1 MRRLASFQCTG
12 LIPLRSN
19 SDGFIANEISLFS
32 PLQQLNM
39 KNLHLL
45 LVAFCFALISCTS
58 RSDKAAAYNDS
69 IIEKQTAVIIA
80 FDQLDAAMTDLNEEE
95 MSANYLILRGRVK
108 ESIQMLDSL
117 GKFQDDEDLLKAS
130 KDLFQGYD
138 ELMEEEYGELINI
151 LAADDSSFTPE
162 VQQRA
167 YALQTEIFSQ
177 MKQLH
182 QNFTAEQRSFGER
195 YNVIFEEE
203 E

>member
-1 MRRLASFQCTG
+1 
-12 LIPLRSN
+12 
-19 SDGFIANEISLFS
+19 
-32 PLQQLNM
+32 M
-39 KNLHLL
+39 KNYALL
-45 LVAFCFALISCTS
+45 LFAVLIGLASCTS

-69 IIEKQTAVIIA
+69 IIEKQTAVILA

-95 MSANYLILRGRVK
+95 MSADYLILRGRVK

-117 GKFQDDEDLLKAS
+117 GEFQGDEDLLKAS
-130 KDLFQGYD
+130 KALFQGYD

-167 YALQTEIFSQ
+167 YALQSEIFSQ

-203 E
+203 D

>member
-1 MRRLASFQCTG
+1 
-12 LIPLRSN
+12 
-19 SDGFIANEISLFS
+19 
-32 PLQQLNM
+32 M
-39 KNLHLL
+39 KNVFVLFVVMSL
-45 LVAFCFALISCTS
+45 AFVSCTS

-69 IIEKQTAVIIA
+69 IIEKQTAVILA

-130 KDLFQGYD
+130 KALFQGYD
-138 ELMEEEYGELINI
+138 ELMEEEYGELIEI

-167 YALQTEIFSQ
+167 YGLQSAVFSK

-182 QNFTAEQRSFGER
+182 QDFTAEQRSFGER